1 MTDLITEARELCK
14 YSEKIVNQLHTERL
28 DYELEYMPLIETIQ
42 VTSELC
48 DALEKAE
55 ERGQGCEHCQGWD
68 TRSGAQYCP
77 MCGKKLPVYA
87 GTIGGEMVRHALK
100 ELGAEERK
108 VQSMNEIEK
117 AISEIIGTN
126 YGECQCH
133 RETMVQAVEALRE
146 KQARESGCEYCINC
160 PEKITAKKERYS
172 HATETGIAYDNIK
185 VNFCPNC
192 GTKMEGKPCG

>member
-108 VQSMNEIEK
+108 VQSMNEIERLK
-117 AISEIIGTN
+117 SIDVNGAIA
-126 YGECQCH
+126 Q
-133 RETMVQAVEALRE
+133 ALR
-146 KQARESGCEYCINC
+146 KQAEREKGCEYCLQGEDLAYGHDSMQRTGRIYLDGKLLTADLYSESMAVAVCYC
-160 PEKITAKKERYS
+160 PM
-172 HATETGIAYDNIK
+172 
-185 VNFCPNC
+185 C
-192 GTKMEGKPCG
+192 GKRLEEHHEAD